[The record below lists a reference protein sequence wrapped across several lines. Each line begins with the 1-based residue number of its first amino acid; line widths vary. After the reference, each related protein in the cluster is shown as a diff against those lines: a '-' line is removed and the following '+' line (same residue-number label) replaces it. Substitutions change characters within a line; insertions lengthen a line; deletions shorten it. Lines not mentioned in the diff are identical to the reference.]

1 MPNNTRQQGVWIQT
15 GNPETVDEVS
25 PYAPGQLGSRVTV
38 VQPGPRGG
46 TPGAEENRPKT
57 YQYIRTDSSMTV
69 APFKGAVAWWSDSA
83 NYLVTTSS
91 TNRGR
96 PAGVFANAITLGNY
110 GFIQTKGP
118 GTVKFI
124 DAATAVPTAAGLIV
138 IPSGTDGKADCL
150 AAGTAATYPALGI
163 SVSAMDG
170 GLSEAVVELDVPE
183 TVD

>member
-15 GNPETVDEVS
+15 GNPETVDEAT

-46 TPGAEENRPKT
+46 TPGAEENRAKT
-57 YQYIRTDSSMTV
+57 YQYVRSDSSMTV

-83 NYLVTTSS
+83 NYLVTTSA

-96 PAGVFANAITLGNY
+96 VAGIFQNAITAGNY

-118 GTVKFI
+118 ATVKFI
-124 DAATAVPTAAGLIV
+124 DGVNTDPTVAGLPV
-138 IPSGTDGKADCL
+138 IPSATDGKADCL
-150 AAGTAATYPALGI
+150 AAGTAPTYPALGV
-163 SVSAMDG
+163 SVSVYVAA
-170 GLSEAVVELDVPE
+170 LAEAVVELDVPE

>member
-1 MPNNTRQQGVWIQT
+1 MPYNTRQQGVWIQT
-15 GNPETVDEVS
+15 GDPETVDEAT
-25 PYAPGQLGSRVTV
+25 PYAPGQLGSRVTI

-57 YQYIRTDSSMTV
+57 YQYVRTDSSMTV
-69 APFKGAVAWWSDSA
+69 APFKGAVAWWADSS

-96 PAGVFANAITLGNY
+96 VAGIFQNAITLGNY

-118 GTVKFI
+118 ATVKFV
-124 DAATAVPTAAGLIV
+124 DGVAADPTAAGLIV
-138 IPSGTDGKADCL
+138 VPSGTDGKADCL
-150 AAGTAATYPALGI
+150 AAGTAATYPALGA
-163 SVSAMDG
+163 SASAYVAP
-170 GLSEAVVELDVPE
+170 LAEAVVELDVPE

>member
-1 MPNNTRQQGVWIQT
+1 MPNNTRQQGIWIQT
-15 GNPETVDEVS
+15 GDPETVDEVS

-38 VQPGPRGG
+38 IQPGPRGG

-69 APFKGAVAWWSDSA
+69 SPYRGAVAWWADSA
-83 NYLVTTSS
+83 NYLVTTAA

-96 PAGVFANAITLGNY
+96 VAGVFQTAITVGNY

-118 GTVKFI
+118 ATVKFV
-124 DAATAVPTAAGLIV
+124 DAPTANPTAAGLSV
-138 IPSGTDGKADCL
+138 IPSGTAAKADCL
-150 AAGTAATYPALGI
+150 AAGTAPTYPALGV
-163 SVSAMDG
+163 SVSIYDAANT
-170 GLSEAVVELDVPE
+170 EAVVELDCPE